1 MTHLN
6 ELAKEFGSK
15 GLVVIALSKEAK
27 GTIEPW
33 LEAQGAEYPVFVDDG
48 GATASAYGVSGIPN
62 AALIGPDGKVAWQG
76 HPGDLNAQMVEP
88 VLKDCVL
95 RFEYAFP
102 PAFKAVEAKIA
113 KKDYAGAV
121 KELEK
126 LGERTGTDGEFAK
139 KVGDDLAGY
148 AADKIAGAKADA
160 TGGDPLGAQEA
171 MTELA
176 KQYKGHPAGDQA
188 DALLKEWKADKA
200 FTDGVKACQLVAKAK
215 ELEGKFQFAQAAGL
229 WSQIVSKHKGTKPA
243 EQAQVALDRITRE
256 RLLKFDP
263 GCPKCTA
270 GRKTCDKHRN
280 K

>member
-102 PAFKAVEAKIA
+102 QLAPLPIEREWSGAWGWTPDFLPLVGPIPGRSGEWAITGFEGGGLAFAFEAGRAVAHAIVGDHA
-113 KKDYAGAV
+113 VAGAA
-121 KELEK
+121 L
-126 LGERTGTDGEFAK
+126 LNPARFDR
-139 KVGDDLAGY
+139 
-148 AADKIAGAKADA
+148 
-160 TGGDPLGAQEA
+160 
-171 MTELA
+171 TELC
-176 KQYKGHPAGDQA
+176 KQPA
-188 DALLKEWKADKA
+188 
-200 FTDGVKACQLVAKAK
+200 
-215 ELEGKFQFAQAAGL
+215 
-229 WSQIVSKHKGTKPA
+229 
-243 EQAQVALDRITRE
+243 
-256 RLLKFDP
+256 
-263 GCPKCTA
+263 
-270 GRKTCDKHRN
+270 
-280 K
+280 

>member
-1 MTHLN
+1 MAHLN
-6 ELAKEFGSK
+6 ELAKEYGSK

-33 LEAQGAEYPVFVDDG
+33 LEAQGATYPVFVDDG
-48 GATASAYGVSGIPN
+48 GATSSAYGVSGIPN

-76 HPGDLNAQMVEP
+76 HPGDLKGSMVEP

-102 PAFKAVEAKIA
+102 PAFKAVEAKVA
-113 KKDYAGAV
+113 KKDYAGAA

-126 LGERTGTDGEFAK
+126 LGELSGTDGEFAK
-139 KVGDDLAGY
+139 KVADDLAGY
-148 AADKIAGAKADA
+148 AADKIAGAKSDVEA
-160 TGGDPLGAQEA
+160 GDQLSAQES
-171 MTELA
+171 LA
-176 KQYKGHPAGDQA
+176 EVAKLYKGHAAGTEA

-200 FTDGVKACQLVAKAK
+200 FTDGVKACNLVVKAK

-229 WSQIVSKHKGTKPA
+229 WAQIVSKHKGTKQA
-243 EQAQVALDRITRE
+243 EKAQAALERIE
-256 RLLKFDP
+256 KDRLLKFDA
-263 GCPKCTA
+263 GCPKCTGA
-270 GRKTCDKHRN
+270 RKTCDKHRS